1 MDLTRLLWQKKDA
14 VLARW
19 FDMIVGTYPTMS
31 RIFLKK
37 NSPIGNPAGVN
48 TTRALGGLYADLLE
62 EDGVTEKT
70 PIYMDEVM
78 RIRAVQEFKP
88 SEATAVI
95 FMLKNAIR
103 EELSSE
109 LKDVAMLRDLMDLEL
124 KIDSLARMAFDLHSR
139 CREQLYEMRVD
150 EVKRRVSGL
159 LRRHNLKVD
168 YPEDTPGT
176 EKG

>member
-14 VLARW
+14 VLNRW

-48 TTRALGGLYADLLE
+48 TSRALGGLYAELLE
-62 EDGVTEKT
+62 ENFSDMT
-70 PIYMDEVM
+70 PVYLDEVM

-95 FMLKNAIR
+95 FMLKQAIR
-103 EELSSE
+103 DELSSE
-109 LKDVAMLRDLMDLEL
+109 LKDVDILRELMVLEL
-124 KIDSLARMAFDLHSR
+124 KIDSLARIAFDLHSR

-159 LRRHNLKVD
+159 LRKYGLKVD
-168 YPEDTPGT
+168 DPGDVPGMD
-176 EKG
+176 KG

>member
-14 VLARW
+14 VLNRW
-19 FDMIVGTYPTMS
+19 FDLVTETYPALS

-48 TTRALGGLYADLLE
+48 MSRALGGLYADLL
-62 EDGVTEKT
+62 DQGTTDKTEV
-70 PIYMDEVM
+70 YMDEII
-78 RIRAVQEFKP
+78 RIRAVQDFKP
-88 SEATAVI
+88 SDATAVI

-103 EELSSE
+103 QELASE
-109 LKDVAMLRDLMDLEL
+109 LDNVGLLRELMDLEL
-124 KIDSLARMAFDLHSR
+124 KIDTLARLAFDMHAG
-139 CREQLYEMRVD
+139 CREQLFQMRVD

-168 YPEDTPGT
+168 YPE
-176 EKG
+176 

>member
-14 VLARW
+14 VLNRW
-19 FDMIVGTYPTMS
+19 FDLITGTYPALS

-48 TTRALGGLYADLLE
+48 MAHALGGLYADLLE
-62 EDGVTEKT
+62 QGTTDKTEVY
-70 PIYMDEVM
+70 IDEII

-88 SEATAVI
+88 SEATGVI
-95 FMLKNAIR
+95 FLLKNAVR
-103 EELSSE
+103 DELGSE
-109 LKDVAMLRDLMDLEL
+109 LNSVDGLRELLELEL
-124 KIDSLARMAFDLHSR
+124 KIDALARMAFDQHLG

-159 LRRHNLKVD
+159 LRRHNLQVD
-168 YPEDTPGT
+168 YPDQGPGS

>member
-14 VLARW
+14 VLNRW
-19 FDMIVGTYPTMS
+19 FDLIVETYPALS

-48 TTRALGGLYADLLE
+48 MAHALGGLYADLL
-62 EDGVTEKT
+62 DQGTTDKTEVY
-70 PIYMDEVM
+70 IDEII

-88 SEATAVI
+88 SDATAVI

-103 EELSSE
+103 QELASE
-109 LKDVAMLRDLMDLEL
+109 LNSVDMLLELLDLEL
-124 KIDSLARMAFDLHSR
+124 KIDTLARLAFDMHSG
-139 CREQLYEMRVD
+139 CREQLFQMRVD

-168 YPEDTPGT
+168 YPDQGPGP